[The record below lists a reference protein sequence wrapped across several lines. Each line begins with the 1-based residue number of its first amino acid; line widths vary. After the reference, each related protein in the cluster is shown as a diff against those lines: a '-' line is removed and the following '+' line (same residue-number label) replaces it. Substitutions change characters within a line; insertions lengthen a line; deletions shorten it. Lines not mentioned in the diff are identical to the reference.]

1 MAKYHQV
8 VSKLE
13 SIKTELPNHGLID
26 TNLKYFKFASEYL
39 QEEATSL
46 ARELRSWDTEFA
58 SADGKIDQF
67 IGSTGIWMITDLI
80 AEITDVMEETS
91 PVLSAF
97 DLFNPDVICKDNN
110 TRNAF
115 LKTLIDHYRQPITDR
130 YENHT
135 TTTIPVINTPQT
147 KAKSEEFM
155 EELDGVVTSSNEK
168 LKKNVNQ
175 PVTMQKLKSSGV
187 NNYLQA
193 NKITSTDVYKYLAAD
208 GTLKNYS
215 NMALLF

>member
-1 MAKYHQV
+1 
-8 VSKLE
+8 
-13 SIKTELPNHGLID
+13 
-26 TNLKYFKFASEYL
+26 
-39 QEEATSL
+39 
-46 ARELRSWDTEFA
+46 
-58 SADGKIDQF
+58 
-67 IGSTGIWMITDLI
+67 
-80 AEITDVMEETS
+80 MEETS

-168 LKKNVNQ
+168 LKKKRQ
-175 PVTMQKLKSSGV
+175 PTCHYAEVEIQWSQQLLTSQQ
-187 NNYLQA
+187 NHFHRCLQVFSCRWYIERLQQYG
-193 NKITSTDVYKYLAAD
+193 ITL
-208 GTLKNYS
+208 
-215 NMALLF
+215 